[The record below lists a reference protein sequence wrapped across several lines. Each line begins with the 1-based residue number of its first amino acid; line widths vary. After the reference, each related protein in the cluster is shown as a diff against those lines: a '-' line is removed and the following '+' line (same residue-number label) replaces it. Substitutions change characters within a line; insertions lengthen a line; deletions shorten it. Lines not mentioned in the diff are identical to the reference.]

1 MGNSKPELS
10 AEEEDVR
17 TKVIEY
23 YNKMT
28 FSIYYDKKLYSEF
41 YENVKNMKI
50 KGMAIGYCPL
60 KFTPASL
67 AVPNA
72 VHAYAFLEFDAPQK
86 YMGIIIEY
94 GPYSKNEIRE
104 DYFFCPFYPFGD
116 GLRFGFFLREM
127 FDKMSFLNRLKS
139 SIIYINNKLTIGEII
154 SNLNSKI
161 PWDKNSY
168 NFLTHNCQ
176 DMVANIISFL
186 QAELLDELD
195 IVNKD
200 YELEDMPPVILRTF
214 QNVTKQW
221 LIQERLAANDVP
233 AVGAVA
239 TALVVAARGFV
250 VVMVV
255 FHKERGIVG
264 QWVNHAAGTLVGAT
278 LEILGA
284 LGGKDFALC
293 HALLAAVFALEI
305 AFGTNLAHVIHRR
318 GNCCLDAWVEGGSV
332 DGHATESA
340 NAQDAYAFSVNIV
353 LHAEEIDGGKEVLGV
368 DVGRCHAAWL
378 TATLA
383 SE

>member
-1 MGNSKPELS
+1 MGNSKPKLS

-23 YNKMT
+23 YNKIT
-28 FSIYYDKKLYSEF
+28 FSIYYDEKLYSEF

-50 KGMAIGYCPL
+50 KGMAIGFCPL

-72 VHAYAFLEFDAPQK
+72 VHTYAFLEFDAPQK
-86 YMGIIIEY
+86 YMGFIIEY

-139 SIIYINNKLTIGEII
+139 SIIFINNKLTIGEII

-176 DMVANIISFL
+176 DMVANIISVL

-200 YELEDMPPVILRTF
+200 YELEDLPPVILRTF
-214 QNVTKQW
+214 KNVTKERIKENLPIQKNNIYKDSNSYYLLDIDSYQW
-221 LIQERLAANDVP
+221 FRKVKNKIKGIKKSDDKDYYKISPQMKEMLNDP
-233 AVGAVA
+233 P
-239 TALVVAARGFV
+239 
-250 VVMVV
+250 
-255 FHKERGIVG
+255 
-264 QWVNHAAGTLVGAT
+264 
-278 LEILGA
+278 
-284 LGGKDFALC
+284 
-293 HALLAAVFALEI
+293 
-305 AFGTNLAHVIHRR
+305 
-318 GNCCLDAWVEGGSV
+318 
-332 DGHATESA
+332 
-340 NAQDAYAFSVNIV
+340 
-353 LHAEEIDGGKEVLGV
+353 
-368 DVGRCHAAWL
+368 
-378 TATLA
+378 
-383 SE
+383 